1 MRKYRNEIKYIVSK
15 AIALELKSKLSCILD
30 YDPNADKNGEYII
43 KSLYFDDLEN
53 TAYYEKLDGV
63 LYRKKYRIRTYND
76 DDKYIRLER
85 KYKHNNLTSK
95 DQILISKKIYSK
107 ILDGNVE
114 DIELKDED
122 NLLSQ
127 FITEIRVK
135 HLVPSVIVEYKRTP
149 FIYPLSNIRITLD
162 EKIKSG
168 RYNYDILDDNTQT
181 YDVINQDE
189 VVLEVKYDEFL
200 PEHIEKVL
208 ETVPAYRQAVS
219 KFALCR
225 GIK

>member
-1 MRKYRNEIKYIVSK
+1 MRKYRNEIKYIISK
-15 AIALELKSKLSCILD
+15 AIAVELKSKLSGILD
-30 YDPNADKNGEYII
+30 YDSNADKSGEYII
-43 KSLYFDDLEN
+43 KSLYFDDLES
-53 TAYYEKLDGV
+53 TAYYEKIDGV

-95 DQILISKKIYSK
+95 DQMLISKEIYSK
-107 ILDGNVE
+107 ILSGNVE
-114 DIELKDED
+114 DIDVSED

-127 FITEIRVK
+127 FIMEMKAK

-149 FIYPLSNIRITLD
+149 FTYPLSNIRITLD

-168 RYNYDILDDNTQT
+168 RYNYDILDDTLQT
-181 YDVINQDE
+181 YNVIGQNE
-189 VVLEVKYDEFL
+189 VVLEVKYDDFL
-200 PEHIEKVL
+200 PEHIEKIL

-225 GIK
+225 SVK

>member
-15 AIALELKSKLSCILD
+15 AIAMELKSKLSGILD
-30 YDPNADKNGEYII
+30 FDSNANENGEYII

-53 TAYYEKLDGV
+53 TAYYEKMDGV

-76 DDKYIRLER
+76 DDRFIRLER

-95 DQILISKKIYSK
+95 DQMLISKEIYSK
-107 ILDGNVE
+107 ILSGNVE
-114 DIELKDED
+114 DIEIAED
-122 NLLSQ
+122 NLLNQ
-127 FITEIRVK
+127 FIMEIRAK
-135 HLVPSVIVEYKRTP
+135 HLIPSVIVEYKRTP
-149 FIYPLSNIRITLD
+149 FTYPLSNIRITLD

-168 RYNYDILDDNTQT
+168 RYNYDILDNKLQT
-181 YDVINQDE
+181 YDVIGNNE

-200 PEHIEKVL
+200 PEHIEKIL

-225 GIK
+225 SAK